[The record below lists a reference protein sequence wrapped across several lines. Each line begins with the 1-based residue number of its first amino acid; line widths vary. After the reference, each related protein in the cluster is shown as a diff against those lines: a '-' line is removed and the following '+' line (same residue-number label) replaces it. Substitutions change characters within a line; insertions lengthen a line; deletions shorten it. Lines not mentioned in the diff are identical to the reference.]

1 MLKIIEK
8 FEHVINW
15 VLLVMLALVI
25 VLTTIDLGWIIL
37 QDALTP
43 PVLLLDVRELLD
55 LFGLFLLVLIGM
67 ELLSTV
73 KSYITKKTIH
83 VEVVLAVGII
93 AIARKVIILEPK
105 EMDALTLIGIAAII
119 FALTIGYYFV
129 KLSTHKKTPTPD

>member
-15 VLLVMLALVI
+15 VLLMMLALVV
-25 VLTTIDLGWIIL
+25 VLATIDLGWLIL
-37 QDALTP
+37 QDILTP
-43 PVLLLDVRELLD
+43 PVMLLEVGELLD
-55 LFGLFLLVLIGM
+55 LFGVFLLVLIGM

-73 KSYITKKTIH
+73 KSYITKKTVH
-83 VEVVLAVGII
+83 VEIVLAVGII

-129 KLSTHKKTPTPD
+129 KLGAQKKTPAPD